1 MTVHE
6 DRLNL
11 ERAASAFLRN
21 RGYVIEDAHSYWAS
35 GSSGKEGS
43 VGWMEYDRVCEIYYW
58 AVFFGIQDKRW
69 FLGMNIQYIT
79 QYISYVEFHPP
90 VGFDPSGLLVGD
102 FLSPPA
108 IESSNL

>member
-1 MTVHE
+1 
-6 DRLNL
+6 
-11 ERAASAFLRN
+11 
-21 RGYVIEDAHSYWAS
+21 
-35 GSSGKEGS
+35 
-43 VGWMEYDRVCEIYYW
+43 
-58 AVFFGIQDKRW
+58 
-69 FLGMNIQYIT
+69 MNIQYIT